1 MSSRGRTQDPPP
13 KNKNFSGGGRLLGGK
28 NRVPPPTKKILF
40 LGEGTLYF
48 SPNPPPP
55 NFFFFLGGGPVYAL
69 DFWSLSRGFWGC
81 LQSAGSRSGGRGGG
95 RKQGERVIQIDSNIE
110 PLDRCKYPLVT
121 WYGKFWREPCEG
133 LNGLNEVSSLAL
145 KRSLEDAETIRLE
158 TAKQTWK
165 GVSGTSWEE
174 PSWQIQEPNSQ
185 IQETSVQIQETS
197 VQIQ

>member
-1 MSSRGRTQDPPP
+1 MGVHRILPQKIKIFRGGGGYWEEKTGFPPP
-13 KNKNFSGGGRLLGGK
+13 QKKSFFWGRGPCIFLPI
-28 NRVPPPTKKILF
+28 PPPQ
-40 LGEGTLYF
+40 
-48 SPNPPPP
+48 
-55 NFFFFLGGGPVYAL
+55 FFFFFWGGGPVYAP

-133 LNGLNEVSSLAL
+133 LNGLNEVSSLLL

-165 GVSGTSWEE
+165 GVSGTSGVVIEF
-174 PSWQIQEPNSQ
+174 SR
-185 IQETSVQIQETS
+185 
-197 VQIQ
+197 

>member
-55 NFFFFLGGGPVYAL
+55 PIFFFFWGGGPVYAP

-133 LNGLNEVSSLAL
+133 LNGLNEVSSLLL

-158 TAKQTWK
+158 TAKKTWK
-165 GVSGTSWEE
+165 GVSGTSGD
-174 PSWQIQEPNSQ
+174 IY
-185 IQETSVQIQETS
+185 ILDF
-197 VQIQ
+197 